1 MMTICGRQIRLIV
14 ITIIPRICVSE
25 LEHSDGLLVW
35 ISIGID
41 ATANRDSNVSYAAYL
56 AADG

>member
-1 MMTICGRQIRLIV
+1 MAGFDT
-14 ITIIPRICVSE
+14 
-25 LEHSDGLLVW
+25 DGLLVW

-56 AADG
+56 VADG